1 MKKLNH
7 QLVNNVTKPGRYF
20 DGGNNLHLLVRK
32 SESGPRKYFYLRV
45 TRNGRR
51 IDRSVGTFP
60 EVSLSEA
67 RKLAIELMAKINSG
81 EPIDD
86 DDRTNELKKP
96 TTFTDF
102 ASDWIE
108 LNKSQW
114 SNDKH
119 YRQWASTLEQYVYPI
134 IGGKKLDDIST
145 EDVMRILKPIW
156 TKKTETASRIRERI
170 ERILNAAIAG
180 GLRQDRN
187 PASWRGHLQFLL
199 PPPSK
204 VKAIKHHASVPY
216 AEVPRFY
223 AKLRANS
230 SLSATALRFLV
241 LTAARTGEVIGCK
254 WSEIENDT
262 WVIPPE
268 RMKSRRLHRVP
279 LSSSALD
286 LLDEVQTSQKIN
298 ELVFSFGSRG
308 LSNMAMLQL
317 LRRIEAGKTVH
328 GFRSSFRIWAAEKSG
343 CSSEAAELA
352 LAHVSGSVIERTY
365 MRSDLLDLRRELMEA
380 WARFVTGQASE

>member
-1 MKKLNH
+1 MKKLTH
-7 QLVNNVTKPGRYF
+7 QFVNNVTKPGRYF
-20 DGGNNLHLLVRK
+20 DQGNNLHLLVRK
-32 SESGPRKYFYLRV
+32 GKSEPKKYFNVRA

-51 IDRSVGTFP
+51 IDRSLGTFP
-60 EVSLSEA
+60 EVFLSEA
-67 RKLAIELMAKINSG
+67 RKLATELMAKINSD
-81 EPIDD
+81 EPID
-86 DDRTNELKKP
+86 DDRTNELKKS
-96 TTFTDF
+96 TTFIDF

-108 LNKSQW
+108 LNNSQG
-114 SNDKH
+114 SNHKH
-119 YRQWASTLEQYVYPI
+119 YRQWISTMERYVYPL
-134 IGGKKLDDIST
+134 IGGKKLDDVCT
-145 EDVMRILKPIW
+145 DDVMRILKPIW
-156 TKKTETASRIRERI
+156 TKKTETASRVRERI

-204 VKAIKHHASVPY
+204 VKVIKHHASVPY
-216 AEVPRFY
+216 AEVPGLY
-223 AKLRANS
+223 EKLRINPA
-230 SLSATALRFLV
+230 LSATTLRFLI
-241 LTAARTGEVIGCK
+241 LTAARTGEVTGCR
-254 WSEIENDT
+254 WEEIQQDT

-279 LSSSALD
+279 LPSAALD
-286 LLDEVQTSQKIN
+286 LLQALQTSQETD
-298 ELVFSFGSRG
+298 ELVFSSGGRG

-343 CSSEAAELA
+343 FSSDAAELA
-352 LAHVSGSVIERTY
+352 LAHVSGSIIERTY

-380 WARFVTGQASE
+380 WAGHVSGEVHG

>member
-1 MKKLNH
+1 MKKLTH
-7 QLVNNVTKPGRYF
+7 QFVNNVTKPGRYF
-20 DGGNNLHLLVRK
+20 DQRNNLHLLVREGK
-32 SESGPRKYFYLRV
+32 FGPKKYFNVRA

-51 IDRSVGTFP
+51 IDKSLGTFS

-67 RKLAIELMAKINSG
+67 RKLATELMARINNG
-81 EPIDD
+81 QPIDED
-86 DDRTNELKKP
+86 PPEEFDKP
-96 TTFTDF
+96 ITFIDF

-114 SNDKH
+114 SNHKH
-119 YRQWASTLEQYVYPI
+119 YRQWISTMEQYVYPI
-134 IGGKKLDDIST
+134 IGGKKFDDIST

-156 TKKTETASRIRERI
+156 TKKTETASRVRERV

-230 SLSATALRFLV
+230 SVSATALRFLV
-241 LTAARTGEVIGCK
+241 LTAARTGEVIGSK
-254 WSEIENDT
+254 WSEIHDDL

-286 LLDEVQTSQKIN
+286 LLDELQTSQETD
-298 ELVFSFGSRG
+298 ELVFSSGGRG

-343 CSSEAAELA
+343 FSSDAAELA
-352 LAHVSGSVIERTY
+352 LAHVSGSIIERTY

-380 WARFVTGQASE
+380 WAGHVSGEVHG

>member
-1 MKKLNH
+1 MKKLTH
-7 QLVNNVTKPGRYF
+7 QFVNNVTKPGRYF
-20 DGGNNLHLLVRK
+20 DQGNNLHLLVRK
-32 SESGPRKYFYLRV
+32 GKSEPKKYFNVRA

-51 IDRSVGTFP
+51 IDRSLGTFP

-67 RKLAIELMAKINSG
+67 RKLATELMAKINSD
-81 EPIDD
+81 EPID
-86 DDRTNELKKP
+86 DDRTNELKKS
-96 TTFTDF
+96 TTFSDF

-114 SNDKH
+114 SNHKH
-119 YRQWASTLEQYVYPI
+119 YRQWISTMERYVYPL
-134 IGGKKLDDIST
+134 IGGKKLDDVCT
-145 EDVMRILKPIW
+145 DDVMRILKPIW
-156 TKKTETASRIRERI
+156 TKKTETASRVRERI

-204 VKAIKHHASVPY
+204 VKVIKHHASVPY
-216 AEVPRFY
+216 AEVPGLY
-223 AKLRANS
+223 EKLRINPA
-230 SLSATALRFLV
+230 LSATTLRFLI
-241 LTAARTGEVIGCK
+241 LTAARTGEVTGCR
-254 WSEIENDT
+254 WEEIQQDT

-279 LSSSALD
+279 LPSAALD
-286 LLDEVQTSQKIN
+286 LLQALQTSQETD
-298 ELVFSFGSRG
+298 ELVFSSGGRG

-343 CSSEAAELA
+343 FSSDAAELA
-352 LAHVSGSVIERTY
+352 LAHVSGSIIERTY

-380 WARFVTGQASE
+380 WAGHVSGEVHG

>member
-1 MKKLNH
+1 MTKLTH
-7 QLVNNVTKPGRYF
+7 QFVNNVTEPGRYF

-32 SESGPRKYFYLRV
+32 GESGPRKYFCSRV
-45 TRNGRR
+45 TVNGRR
-51 IDRSVGTFP
+51 LDRSLGTFP
-60 EVSLSEA
+60 VVSLSEA
-67 RKLAIELMAKINSG
+67 RKRAIELIAKINSG
-81 EPIDD
+81 ESID
-86 DDRTNELKKP
+86 DDRTNRQKEP
-96 TTFTDF
+96 TTFSNF

-114 SNDKH
+114 SSDKH
-119 YRQWASTLEQYVYPI
+119 YRQWTSTLEQYVYPI

-145 EDVMRILKPIW
+145 KDVMRILKPIW
-156 TKKTETASRIRERI
+156 TKKTETASRVRERI

-204 VKAIKHHASVPY
+204 VKSIKHHASVPY
-216 AEVPRFY
+216 AEVPQFY
-223 AKLRANS
+223 AKLMANS
-230 SLSATALRFLV
+230 SLSATSLRFLV
-241 LTAARTGEVIGCK
+241 LTAARTSEVIGCR
-254 WSEIENDT
+254 WSEIKNDT

-286 LLDEVQTSQKIN
+286 LLDEVQTSQQAN
-298 ELVFSFGSRG
+298 ELVFSSGGRG

-343 CSSEAAELA
+343 CSSDAAELA